1 MYIYN
6 LLIIVFNIVIFIYV
20 YIYICSDESNSSGN
34 FIFNGFLSFE
44 DFDSMI
50 FLGLKF
56 YFFEFE
62 VSFDEELIIFKKFI
76 YEMDDKER

>member
-1 MYIYN
+1 M
-6 LLIIVFNIVIFIYV
+6 
-20 YIYICSDESNSSGN
+20 N